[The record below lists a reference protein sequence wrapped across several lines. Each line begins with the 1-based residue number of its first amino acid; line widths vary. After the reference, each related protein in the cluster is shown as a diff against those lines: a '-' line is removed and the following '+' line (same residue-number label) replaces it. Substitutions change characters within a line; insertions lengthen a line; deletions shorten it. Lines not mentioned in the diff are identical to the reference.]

1 MTDWSD
7 KGRAECSLL
16 GKWNPRLRLPALFVL
31 AFAFSGISSPAAV
44 IVMMVITCCCWML
57 SGLPIRYLLQ
67 RLRYPSLLIIFMLLI
82 LPFAG
87 SGSPLFEV
95 GIVSISREGFN
106 AGILIAVR
114 FYSILVLAIVFFG
127 VAPLLTNIATL
138 RALGLPWLMVD
149 MALLM
154 VRYLEVLKQDVQ
166 RLGISMRLR
175 GFQRKSWSLKTLRTT
190 SWLIL
195 SLLLHSYERAE
206 GIYQA
211 MRLRGYGQ
219 AEYANPVSQLNK
231 LDSVVFTLVIVSVAG
246 LLWLG

>member
-1 MTDWSD
+1 MTSWDD
-7 KGRAECSLL
+7 KGRAEDSLL

-31 AFAFSGISSPAAV
+31 AFAFSAVSSPAAV
-44 IVMMVITCCCWML
+44 KLMLLITCCCWML
-57 SGLPIRYLLQ
+57 SGLPLRYVVQ

-82 LPFAG
+82 LLFAVTG
-87 SGSPLFEV
+87 EPLFEV
-95 GIVSISREGFN
+95 GRISISRDGFN
-106 AGILIAVR
+106 AALLIAVR
-114 FYSILVLAIVFFG
+114 FYSILILAIVFFG

-154 VRYLEVLKQDVQ
+154 VRYLEVLKQEVQ
-166 RLGISMRLR
+166 RLGVSMRLR
-175 GFQRKSWSLKTLRTT
+175 GFQKKGWSLTTVRTT

-219 AEYANPVSQLNK
+219 AEYVSPALALNK
-231 LDSVVFTLVIVSVAG
+231 QDSAVFTLVILSVAG